1 MCFTREML
9 QFVFLN
15 SFTGHKLEFALP
27 FKELHFKWTSDCS
40 EQAYFLE
47 LHGLDIKGFTQ
58 VNTGALVSAMHYQ
71 RDYSYSNPSLSTSRI
86 WTC

>member
-1 MCFTREML
+1 ML

-15 SFTGHKLEFALP
+15 TFTDHKLEFALL
-27 FKELHFKWTSDCS
+27 FKELDFKWTTDCS
-40 EQAYFLE
+40 EQAFLE

-58 VNTGALVSAMHYQ
+58 VNTGALVSATHYR
-71 RDYSYSNPSLSTSRI
+71 RDDSDSNPSLSTSRI